1 MVESLEEIYKGTAT
15 IIKNKN
21 YFAAQSYLSPFIEKM
36 SNYTD
41 KFICNVKVADQLSEV
56 DGEINTVYN
65 KVLVT
70 AVFPDNYNIT
80 LSDGS
85 VFHRVT
91 CMSYA
96 LDVKVPNCK
105 FYTGVVDTE
114 FNFYS
119 FGADCITIQKIEPE
133 NPIDYTGIEQIVQN
147 GLNDNCA
154 TILEQNMHRVLDK
167 NNILNDLGEWID
179 FTLKKEYINDVGKVK
194 LSNSMPIEAYKR
206 LAMDKDSPLY
216 EEGNAIPIPNVM
228 KAFLEQITDDEK
240 DIINRY
246 EKTQLINNLM
256 KL

>member
-21 YFAAQSYLSPFIEKM
+21 YFAAHDYLTPFIEKM
-36 SNYTD
+36 GNYTD
-41 KFICNVKVADQLSEV
+41 KFICNVKVADQLSESN
-56 DGEINTVYN
+56 GEVNTVYN

-70 AVFPDNYNIT
+70 SIFPENYDIT
-80 LSDGS
+80 LTDGS

-96 LDVKVPNCK
+96 LDVKIPCCK

-119 FGADCITIQKIEPE
+119 FGPDCIGIQKIEPDT
-133 NPIDYTGIEQIVQN
+133 PIDYTGVEQIVQN
-147 GLNDNCA
+147 GLNDNCGL
-154 TILEQNMHRVLDK
+154 ILEQNIHRALDK
-167 NNILNDLGEWID
+167 SNILNDLGEWID

-194 LSNSMPIEAYKR
+194 LSNSFPIEAYKR
-206 LAMDKDSPLY
+206 LVMDKDSSLY

-228 KAFLEQITDDEK
+228 KAFLEQITSDEK
-240 DIINRY
+240 DITNRY